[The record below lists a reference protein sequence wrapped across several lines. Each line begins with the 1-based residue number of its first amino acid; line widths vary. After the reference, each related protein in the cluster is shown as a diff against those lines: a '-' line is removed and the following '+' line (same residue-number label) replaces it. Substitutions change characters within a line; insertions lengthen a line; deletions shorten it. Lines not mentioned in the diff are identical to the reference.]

1 MITSAFSMIEL
12 DDSSL
17 SMRARNVLLKAQIYT
32 LADLIEFVGDNGPR
46 ALFTIKHFGA
56 TTFTEVSHFLFLT
69 FNFNICDMVC
79 DSCELPSMKFDDR
92 CTCQFCRSFPFE
104 IESL

>member
-17 SMRARNVLLKAQIYT
+17 SMRARNVLYKAQIYT
-32 LADLIEFVGDNGPR
+32 LADLIEFVADNGPR
-46 ALFTIKHFGA
+46 ALLTIKHFGA
-56 TTFTEVSHFLFLT
+56 TTFTEVSCFLFLH

-79 DSCELPSMKFDDR
+79 DTCELPSMKFDDR
-92 CTCQFCRSFPFE
+92 CTCEYCRNSLE
-104 IESL
+104 IELV